1 MENPLK
7 EGDLLPRYERIVCIV
22 LDSVGIGALPDAPSY
37 GDAGVHTLGHIAE
50 HQNGLHMPHFA
61 RLGLG
66 NIEPIQGIPPVEQP
80 LASFGKMAEKSKGK
94 DTTTGHWE
102 LMGLHTEKPF
112 KTYPHG
118 FPKELIDRFSKRIGR
133 DVLGNKPASG
143 TAIIEEL
150 GKKHI
155 ESGDVIVYTSA
166 DSVFQIAAHEHIV
179 PLEELYDICE
189 VARELTLEPKFAV
202 VRVIARPF
210 VGEPGAFQRT
220 GNRRDYSIKPPE
232 PTVLN
237 HLKDAGWDVIALG
250 KISDI
255 YDGEGITRTLA
266 TEDNMD
272 GVDQLIRV
280 MREPF
285 TGLAFLNMVD
295 FDSKYGHRRDPVG
308 YARALEEADA
318 RLPEIL
324 GALKPTD
331 LLIITA
337 DHGND
342 PTHSGTDHTREYVPL
357 LVYSPTSSRAVPL
370 GVRSSFSDVGATIA
384 DNFRVTSLR
393 GTSFLHEI

>member
-1 MENPLK
+1 M
-7 EGDLLPRYERIVCIV
+7 PRYERIACIV

-61 RLGLG
+61 QLGLG
-66 NIEPIQGIPPVEQP
+66 NIESIRGIPPAEQP
-80 LASFGKMAEKSKGK
+80 LASHGKMAEKSKGK

-102 LMGLHTEKPF
+102 LMGLHTEEPF

-118 FPKELIDRFSKRIGR
+118 FPTELIHRFSERIGR
-133 DVLGNKPASG
+133 GVLGNKPASG

-150 GKKHI
+150 GKQHI

-179 PLEELYDICE
+179 PLEELYRICE
-189 VARELTLEPKFAV
+189 VARELTLEPEFAV

-237 HLKDAGWDVIALG
+237 HLKEAGWDVIALG
-250 KISDI
+250 KIADI

-266 TEDNMD
+266 TADNMD
-272 GVDQLIRV
+272 GVDQLIHV
-280 MREPF
+280 LREPF

-318 RLPEIL
+318 RLPDIL

-331 LLIITA
+331 LLILTA

-357 LVYSPTSSRAVPL
+357 LVYNPVQSQPVDL
-370 GVRSSFSDVGATIA
+370 GVRASFSDVGATIA
-384 DNFRVTSLR
+384 DNFHVTSPR
-393 GTSFLHEI
+393 GTSFLHEV